1 MHTLASKRL
10 VTSLHFFIVK
20 KRLLHSFRY
29 LDLWPIAKPSLTS
42 VTAVRNDFLSWWRK
56 AVLETLSD
64 ILLWSLRELDS
75 VSPALLT
82 GRGREGGALGPE
94 SRLLWVLP
102 LREDFTRLLWAAPA
116 SVSRT
121 LHAKWCQTDSWYLM
135 SFQNHLRG
143 CVGSLQVGQGLAES
157 CFHCVLTN
165 RSSSMQ
171 WSK

>member
-29 LDLWPIAKPSLTS
+29 LDLWPIVQPSLTS

-82 GRGREGGALGPE
+82 GRGQGGRRPRPGVPNPLGSASSWGFYAVTVSCSRVCLKDTSRQVVSDRQLVFNELSEPLERLCGELAGGAGLG
-94 SRLLWVLP
+94 WVL
-102 LREDFTRLLWAAPA
+102 F
-116 SVSRT
+116 
-121 LHAKWCQTDSWYLM
+121 
-135 SFQNHLRG
+135 
-143 CVGSLQVGQGLAES
+143 SL
-157 CFHCVLTN
+157 CFDEQKFFN
-165 RSSSMQ
+165 AME
-171 WSK
+171 